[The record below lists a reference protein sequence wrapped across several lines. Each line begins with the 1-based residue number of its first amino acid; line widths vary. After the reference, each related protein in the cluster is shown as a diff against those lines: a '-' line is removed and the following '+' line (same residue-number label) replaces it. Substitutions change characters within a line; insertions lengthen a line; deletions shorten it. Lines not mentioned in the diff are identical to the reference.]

1 MKKSDFKKLIKKLM
15 MNGLAGVVLTS
26 ASTISSAQAEIPACL
41 TKRFPWALDLV
52 PDMTETNLLPT
63 YVCTEKSPKK
73 TEFQKFTESVNSQ
86 VQFQHAFAYQG
97 LKDTLNSALNFKI
110 QTETKANLNT
120 LTKRKQWFNQMIGQ
134 GKRNIYLP
142 QDHYD
147 RLYHELFDAKPSAY
161 SEMLN
166 EWSAKQQDPSF
177 EILRND
183 VRMVGR
189 DMQQSYSQL
198 LLDQK
203 KHDQQLKNRPIR
215 LGSDLQRLLQAVKA
229 NPQDPVAQKNL
240 ADYQKNQ
247 LKPVDVQ
254 QSEKNNFDE
263 RWRTKVWGWYDS
275 YPAVFTL
282 MNTQAVKDEWLTMPM
297 RFELSPQ
304 VSRFE
309 TLDQALDD
317 HTLQF
322 KNLNNAQANAVLV
335 RAMNEAN
342 TSYQNRA
349 KKYQDL
355 GIVGNSIWKANPNSI
370 SERSVDLADLALR
383 DPSNF
388 IRTTLAMP
396 AGYNF
401 TELCKAFTEAESRIQ
416 TKEER
421 AKWIAGVNN
430 VLLVAGVAAMIASGV
445 GSVGGIA
452 ALTRIVSNSTLTATL
467 TIADDV
473 SMMANMMNSEPERRR
488 IQADLSVLHQQLL
501 DRNDPDLMQRYRAQ
515 ASKQSLDQLTNTA
528 VSLIPMANDVLLLKN
543 ILKAK

>member
-1 MKKSDFKKLIKKLM
+1 MKESDFKKLIKKLM

-26 ASTISSAQAEIPACL
+26 SSPILSAQAEIPSCL
-41 TKRFPWALDLV
+41 TKSFPWALDLV
-52 PDMTETNLLPT
+52 PDMTETNLLRT
-63 YVCTEKSPKK
+63 YVCSEKSPKK
-73 TEFQKFTESVNSQ
+73 TEFQKFTESINSQ

-97 LKDTLNSALNFKI
+97 QKDTLNSALNFKI
-110 QTETKANLNT
+110 HTEPKANLNT

-134 GKRNIYLP
+134 DKRNIYLP

-161 SEMLN
+161 SEML
-166 EWSAKQQDPSF
+166 EAWSEKQQDPSF

-183 VRMVGR
+183 VRTVGR

-198 LLDQK
+198 LNEK
-203 KHDQQLKNRPIR
+203 KKYKSQPDVPDPTEGK
-215 LGSDLQRLLQAVKA
+215 LLWAMKSKLF
-229 NPQDPVAQKNL
+229 DPLAKKNL
-240 ADYQKNQ
+240 NEYIKKKNN
-247 LKPVDVQ
+247 KKA
-254 QSEKNNFDE
+254 SENNFDE
-263 RWRTKVWGWYDS
+263 LWRTKVWGWYDS

-282 MNTQAVKDEWLTMPM
+282 MNTDVVKDEWLTMPM

-322 KNLNNAQANAVLV
+322 KNLNDAQAEAVLV

-349 KKYQDL
+349 KNYQDL
-355 GIVGNSIWKANPNSI
+355 GIVGNSIWKATPHSI
-370 SERSVDLADLALR
+370 SERSVDLAELALR

-421 AKWIAGVNN
+421 AKWILSVNN
-430 VLLVAGVAAMIASGV
+430 VLLVAGVATMIASGV
-445 GSVGGIA
+445 GSVAGIA
-452 ALTRIVSNSTLTATL
+452 ALTRIASHSTLMATL

-473 SMMANMMNSEPERRR
+473 SMMTLMMNSEPERRK
-488 IQADLSVLHQQLL
+488 IQAEFSKLHQQLL
-501 DRNDPDLMQRYRAQ
+501 DRNDPDLMQRYRA
-515 ASKQSLDQLTNTA
+515 
-528 VSLIPMANDVLLLKN
+528 
-543 ILKAK
+543 